1 MNVKRSTNKYSCSFC
16 CRAGVHLP
24 PLYYSIP
31 FVFGGS
37 KPPPYNDNFVFI
49 VLIIDL
55 VFAYI
60 FWTVGDAGPYKHIF
74 LCILSTYC
82 LTSFEA

>member
-1 MNVKRSTNKYSCSFC
+1 M
-16 CRAGVHLP
+16 
-24 PLYYSIP
+24 
-31 FVFGGS
+31 FGGS